1 MEKELFGEPIIKVV
15 DLVKVYTLDGVEV
28 RALQGI
34 SFEVR
39 EKEFISMMGASGSGK
54 STLLHLLGCLDRP
67 TSGMVILEGRDTS
80 ELSEKEL
87 AKLRNEKVGFVF
99 QAFNLL
105 PRSNALRNV
114 ELPLI
119 YRGVPGKERRRRAE
133 EALESVGLKE
143 RMRHLPSQLSGGEQQ
158 RVAIARAL
166 VADPAII
173 LADEPTGNLD
183 SASGKE
189 ILKILQKLNNEG
201 RTIILVTH
209 EEYVARYAHRIIRL
223 KDGKVIGE
231 VEVEKPNSQLEE
243 E

>member
-1 MEKELFGEPIIKVV
+1 MERELSGEPIIKVV
-15 DLVKVYTLDGVEV
+15 DLVKIYTLDGVEI
-28 RALQGI
+28 RALQGV
-34 SFEVR
+34 SFEVK
-39 EKEFISMMGASGSGK
+39 EKEFVSIMGASGSGK

-67 TSGMVILEGRDTS
+67 TSGKVILEGKDTS
-80 ELSEKEL
+80 ELSEGEL

-119 YRGVPGKERRRRAE
+119 YRGVSRKERRKRAE
-133 EALESVGLKE
+133 EALEAVGLKE
-143 RMRHLPSQLSGGEQQ
+143 RMHHLPSQLSGGEQQ

-166 VADPAII
+166 VADPVII

-183 SASGKE
+183 STSGKE
-189 ILKILQKLNNEG
+189 ILKILQKLNKEG

-209 EEYVARYAHRIIRL
+209 EDYVARHAHRIIRL
-223 KDGKVIGE
+223 RDGKIVGE
-231 VEVEKPNSQLEE
+231 VEIEKPNSQLEE

>member
-1 MEKELFGEPIIKVV
+1 MERELFGEPIIKVV
-15 DLVKVYTLDGVEV
+15 DLVKVYTLDGVEI
-28 RALQGI
+28 RALQGV
-34 SFEVR
+34 SFEVK
-39 EKEFISMMGASGSGK
+39 EKEFVSIMGASGSGK

-67 TSGMVILEGRDTS
+67 TSGKLILEGKDTS
-80 ELSEKEL
+80 ELSEGEL
-87 AKLRNEKVGFVF
+87 ARLRNEKVGFVF

-114 ELPLI
+114 ELPLV
-119 YRGVPGKERRRRAE
+119 YRGVSRKERRRRAK
-133 EALESVGLKE
+133 EALEAVGLKE
-143 RMRHLPSQLSGGEQQ
+143 RMHHLPSQLSGGEQQ

-166 VADPAII
+166 VADPVII

-189 ILKILQKLNNEG
+189 ILKILQKLNKEG

-209 EEYVARYAHRIIRL
+209 EDYVARHAHRIIRL
-223 KDGKVIGE
+223 RDGKVVGE
-231 VEVEKPNSQLEE
+231 VEIEKHHSQLEE

>member
-1 MEKELFGEPIIKVV
+1 MERELSGEPIIKVV
-15 DLVKVYTLDGVEV
+15 DLVKIYTLDGVEI
-28 RALQGI
+28 RALQGV
-34 SFEVR
+34 SFEVK
-39 EKEFISMMGASGSGK
+39 EKEFVSIMGASGSGK

-67 TSGMVILEGRDTS
+67 TSGKVILEGKDTS
-80 ELSEKEL
+80 ELSEGEL

-119 YRGVPGKERRRRAE
+119 YRGVSRKERRRRAE
-133 EALESVGLKE
+133 EALEAVGLKE
-143 RMRHLPSQLSGGEQQ
+143 RMHHLPSQLSGGEQQ

-166 VADPAII
+166 VADPVII

-189 ILKILQKLNNEG
+189 ILKILQKLNKEG

-209 EEYVARYAHRIIRL
+209 EDYVARHAHRIIRL
-223 KDGKVIGE
+223 RDGKIVGE
-231 VEVEKPNSQLEE
+231 VEIEKPNSQLEE